1 MKVKIRKHLKQQ
13 LSSLTDKDVLEKSA
27 KIAIKLLKYSD
38 TYKNK
43 NCLIYKSS
51 KNEVLIDSIEENL
64 ISNGNSVFIPK
75 IIDGNSLC
83 FNRLDSNQKLIL
95 NKFNILE
102 SPSTELIEVGDL
114 DLIILPIVGT
124 DKSGF
129 RLGHGGGYYDRGLEA
144 IFNFKNKPLII
155 GIGFDFQ
162 YTNKN
167 FGEPHDTKLDLMITD
182 KRVIGF

>member
-1 MKVKIRKHLKQQ
+1 M
-13 LSSLTDKDVLEKSA
+13 
-27 KIAIKLLKYSD
+27 
-38 TYKNK
+38 
-43 NCLIYKSS
+43 
-51 KNEVLIDSIEENL
+51 
-64 ISNGNSVFIPK
+64 
-75 IIDGNSLC
+75 
-83 FNRLDSNQKLIL
+83 
-95 NKFNILE
+95 E
-102 SPSTELIEVGDL
+102 SPSTELIEVSGL

-182 KRVIGF
+182 KRVIDF